1 MSRRLGVLLLP
12 AALTACLSAE
22 EADDQT
28 PEGSHL
34 QDIEGGSDT
43 EVDPT
48 EPDDPQ
54 PTMVAVEPAAVN
66 LGALDP
72 RCAVELD
79 IQLTAS
85 GDASPGQLT
94 VQAPEGW
101 TVTVERSELN
111 TGEASVVHLSWDGSE
126 GDPSGDLT
134 IDFDLHER
142 ITVPLIAMPE
152 VPHESLTIELDKRSE
167 ADLLLAVDRSCNMDD
182 MARLEPHWPVLRSRL
197 ADAGISLRMASVVE
211 DDGCVL
217 GDSPVLDDAY
227 SEDDFRAALWDQQN
241 WSGEWGMY
249 TEKLLELSSIAV
261 TADCNAEL
269 VQRSAPLHVLAFS
282 DEPDQSDNEW
292 RAYVDEMA
300 ALTDPGVPFT
310 VHGIGSTGDPECWA
324 QYYAGVLD
332 AAGAT
337 GGVFLDFCTEDWSEG
352 LTELADGMAEAN
364 RRVVLSTLP
373 EVDGELVAL
382 RVDGTELLGW
392 SLSEDQVLLPP
403 ETALSGELDLEFRLT
418 PTCAE

>member
-1 MSRRLGVLLLP
+1 
-12 AALTACLSAE
+12 LTACLSAE
-22 EADDQT
+22 EADEQT
-28 PEGSHL
+28 SEGSHL
-34 QDIEGGSDT
+34 QDIEGGPDT

-48 EPDDPQ
+48 DTDDPQ

-72 RCAVELD
+72 RCSIELD

-94 VQAPEGW
+94 AQAPEGW
-101 TVTVERSELN
+101 TVTVESSELN
-111 TGEASVVHLSWDGSE
+111 TGDSTLVHLSWDGSE

-134 IDFDLHER
+134 IDFDAVER
-142 ITVPLIAMPE
+142 ITVPLMAMPE

-182 MARLEPHWPVLRSRL
+182 MTRLEPHWPVLRSRL

-227 SEDDFRAALWDQQN
+227 SDEDFRTALWDQQN
-241 WSGEWGMY
+241 WTGEWY
-249 TEKLLELSSIAV
+249 TAYSEKLLALSSIAL

-269 VQRSAPLHVLAFS
+269 VQGSAPLHVLAFA

-292 RAYVDEMA
+292 SVYVDEMA

-324 QYYAGVLD
+324 QIYAGVLD
-332 AAGAT
+332 AAEAT
-337 GGVFLDFCTEDWSEG
+337 GGVFLDFCTEDWGAG

-364 RRVVLSTLP
+364 RRVMLSTLP
-373 EVDGELVAL
+373 EVDGELVSL
-382 RVDGTELLGW
+382 RVDGTELPGW
-392 SLSEDQVLLPP
+392 SLSQDPVLLPP
-403 ETALSGELDLEFRLT
+403 ETRLSGELELEFRLA